1 MWFRKH
7 RNDCKTGPFIQAR
20 TFPFPKGERMSTTAL
35 VRILVIGPPTAG
47 TDGIVRKLTAAG
59 WGSHSVTSLAEAETV
74 LKTIRFKVVL
84 SAEKLPDGTGYELAP
99 LIGRQAGTLF
109 IGVSL
114 SETCLWLP
122 VVEKGSH
129 TLGRRAM
136 NPAML
141 EAEVRRLLR
150 PTGSSG
156 GDWNTHAGAGAEQ
169 RPLEFTSEPLKADL
183 VAGVLNANSVLREHT
198 RGHSPIPPRRK
209 FAESAARG
217 KQLLTSP
224 ISGVKP
230 LAGMAGKHWRG

>member
-1 MWFRKH
+1 
-7 RNDCKTGPFIQAR
+7 
-20 TFPFPKGERMSTTAL
+20 MSTAL
-35 VRILVIGPPTAG
+35 VRILVVGPPTVA
-47 TDGIVRKLTAAG
+47 TDGIVRKLTAVG
-59 WGSHSVTSLAEAETV
+59 WGSHSVATVGEAEIV

-99 LIGRQAGTLF
+99 LIGRQTGTLF

-150 PTGSSG
+150 PAQGSANE
-156 GDWNTHAGAGAEQ
+156 WNTHAEGGLEQ
-169 RPLEFTSEPLKADL
+169 RTIEFTSEPLMTDL
-183 VAGVLNANSVLREHT
+183 LAGVLKDNSVLRERA
-198 RGHSPIPPRRK
+198 RGQAPMPPRRR
-209 FAESAARG
+209 FAESVARG
-217 KQLLTSP
+217 KHLLAP
-224 ISGVKP
+224 PVPGPKP
-230 LAGMAGKHWRG
+230 LTGMAGKHWRG

>member
-1 MWFRKH
+1 
-7 RNDCKTGPFIQAR
+7 
-20 TFPFPKGERMSTTAL
+20 MSTAL
-35 VRILVIGPPTAG
+35 VRILVIGSPTAG
-47 TDGIVRKLTAAG
+47 TDGIIRKLTAAG
-59 WGSHSVTSLAEAETV
+59 WGSHSVASIREAETV

-150 PTGSSG
+150 PVGSSS
-156 GDWNTHAGAGAEQ
+156 GDWNTHAGAEAEQ
-169 RPLEFTSEPLKADL
+169 KPLEFTSEPLKADL
-183 VAGVLNANSVLREHT
+183 VAGVLNANSVLRERA
-198 RGHSPIPPRRK
+198 RGQAPMPPRRRLS
-209 FAESAARG
+209 ESAARG

-224 ISGVKP
+224 VPGTKP
-230 LAGMAGKHWRG
+230 LTGMAGKHWRG

>member
-1 MWFRKH
+1 
-7 RNDCKTGPFIQAR
+7 
-20 TFPFPKGERMSTTAL
+20 MSTTAL

-150 PTGSSG
+150 PAGSSANA
-156 GDWNTHAGAGAEQ
+156 WNTSGEAGAEQ
-169 RPLEFTSEPLKADL
+169 RPLEFASEPLKTEL
-183 VAGVLNANSVLREHT
+183 VSGLIRDNSVLGDRR
-198 RGHSPIPPRRK
+198 RGHGPIPPRRK

-217 KQLLTSP
+217 KQLLPSAVPST
-224 ISGVKP
+224 KP
-230 LAGMAGKHWRG
+230 LTGMAGKHWRG